1 MRIVIVGAGGVGG
14 YLGVRLKDAGD
25 DVGYLVRG
33 HNLTALR
40 EQGIYLRSPLGDR
53 DLGPQR
59 ASDEAAELGPADLV
73 VVTVKLYDLE
83 AVAPTLAPL
92 IHDETAIL
100 PLQNGVDSY
109 SILAATLNPAS
120 VLKGVVTI
128 KSFRAAP
135 GQIVCKSP
143 FCHIQL
149 AEGDGARIQRAGRIA
164 KSLDR
169 CIGVDAVLSKDI
181 DGDIWRKF
189 VMLASFSAITC
200 LARATI
206 GQVRDNNEAY
216 KLAVDATAEAVAV
229 GHALGVNLT
238 TNVMELVD
246 SQVRDMPSD
255 GKASMLEDLEAGRR
269 LELGFLSGSVVRLG
283 KQVGVPTPLHEF
295 AYSALAMHE
304 KGAIR

>member
-14 YLGVRLKDAGD
+14 YLGVRLTDTGN

-33 HNLTALR
+33 RSLEVLRDKGISLT
-40 EQGIYLRSPLGDR
+40 SPLGDR
-53 DLGPQR
+53 RLGPQR
-59 ASDEAAELGPADLV
+59 ASDAAEQLAPADLV
-73 VVTVKLYDLE
+73 VVTVKLYDLA

-92 IHDETAIL
+92 IGDETAVL
-100 PLQNGVDSY
+100 PLQNGVESHPCLSAALSPS
-109 SILAATLNPAS
+109 SI
-120 VLKGVVTI
+120 LKGVVTI
-128 KSFRAAP
+128 KSLREGP
-135 GQIVCKSP
+135 GRIVCKSP

-149 AEGDGARIQRAGRIA
+149 AEGDGAISPRAERIA
-164 KSLDR
+164 ECLDA
-169 CIGVDAVLSKDI
+169 CTGVDAVPSNDI

-189 VMLASFSAITC
+189 VMLASFSAVTC

-206 GQVRDNNEAY
+206 GQVRDSAEAL

-229 GHALGVNLT
+229 GRAFGVNLPT
-238 TNVMELVD
+238 DVAELVD

-269 LELGFLSGSVVRLG
+269 LELAFLSGSVVRLG
-283 KQVGVPTPLHEF
+283 KQLGVPTPLHEF

-304 KGAIR
+304 GGARQ